1 MSSAKRIVDRLLEA
15 DEFSAREYIA
25 KTPDEEF
32 DEGTQFI
39 LRAARQLYGKLQ
51 RGNVLKVAAERRKG
65 GLFDLDEQAIAQAVL
80 QLALEQESGPG
91 TRRAYLRIKRHGR
104 FLY

>member
-1 MSSAKRIVDRLLEA
+1 VTEAKRIVDRLLEA
-15 DEFSAREYIA
+15 DKFDAREYLA

-39 LRAARQLYGKLQ
+39 LRAARQLYGKLK
-51 RGNVLKVAAERRKG
+51 RSNVLGVAAERRRG
-65 GLFDLDEQAIAQAVL
+65 ALHDMPADAIAQAVL

-91 TRRAYLRIKRHGR
+91 TRRAYLRIKRYGR